1 MTIQL
6 WSSLRWIRLKKKTNI
21 SLNFIYIIWKKNI
34 LHLSHHNL
42 TFLPRKRWATF
53 IHVII
58 CNVKWRP
65 EFDFLLNSGTCQ
77 TIKHWIESDLIYNW
91 TMSFQ
96 NKIGPFDWFRRLI
109 YFCESW
115 HFPSINI
122 EIIRAWNKTK
132 ILILYSYIFEKVW
145 KYHERT
151 SNLLLYYFEIS

>member
-1 MTIQL
+1 MT
-6 WSSLRWIRLKKKTNI
+6 
-21 SLNFIYIIWKKNI
+21 FV
-34 LHLSHHNL
+34 
-42 TFLPRKRWATF
+42 PRKRWTAF

-58 CNVKWRP
+58 CNVKWWP

-96 NKIGPFDWFRRLI
+96 NKIGPFDWFRGLI

-132 ILILYSYIFEKVW
+132 IIISYSYISKKFENIMRELQIYYCIILQFLNILASNIWLK
-145 KYHERT
+145 KMSKT
-151 SNLLLYYFEIS
+151 SVLLISKL